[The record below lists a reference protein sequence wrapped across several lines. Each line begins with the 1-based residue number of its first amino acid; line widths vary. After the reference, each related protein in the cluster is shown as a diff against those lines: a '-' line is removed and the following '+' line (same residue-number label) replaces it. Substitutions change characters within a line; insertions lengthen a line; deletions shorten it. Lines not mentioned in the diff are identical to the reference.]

1 VVCDYTLV
9 ILRSEIDSDRLDELC
24 PDASL
29 YTTAPVP
36 ANRVVSVDDRLY
48 RWFGLVGI
56 ERSKDSLWSEGIG
69 NDVSDCNWS
78 IGKEGE
84 VWS

>member
-1 VVCDYTLV
+1 VP
-9 ILRSEIDSDRLDELC
+9 RRQ
-24 PDASL
+24 SL
-29 YTTAPVP
+29 HSGRPP
-36 ANRVVSVDDRLY
+36 ANRVVSVDDRLC

-78 IGKEGE
+78 IGKVGE
-84 VWS
+84 VWSWEVDLY